1 MHCNRTV
8 TRYFYQL
15 KKQPMKRLIICTLL
29 IASTTFVHAQ
39 KKDEASRASQ
49 KASTANKPASH
60 KLIGTWTLVLVDNI
74 LPDGSRVELY
84 GPSPQGILM
93 FDEHGNYAL
102 QIFRTGRAKF
112 ATNDKAQGTPEE
124 YKAAVQGSN
133 AHFGKYTVNETDGT
147 ITFHI
152 AHASYPNWEG
162 TEQKRT
168 FTLVNDELKY
178 TVPTPTTGGS
188 ATGEVVWKRN

>member
-1 MHCNRTV
+1 
-8 TRYFYQL
+8 
-15 KKQPMKRLIICTLL
+15 MKRLITCMLL
-29 IASTTFVHAQ
+29 IGSITFLHAQ
-39 KKDEASRASQ
+39 KKEEASKGK
-49 KASTANKPASH
+49 KASASKDIAAH
-60 KLIGTWTLVLVDNI
+60 SLTGTWTLVLVDNI
-74 LPDGSRVELY
+74 LSDGSRVELY
-84 GPSPQGILM
+84 GPSPQGILV
-93 FDEHGNYAL
+93 FDQHGNYTL

-112 ATNDKAQGTPEE
+112 AANDKAQGTPEE

-152 AHASYPNWEG
+152 EHASYPNWEG

-168 FTLVNDELKY
+168 FTLINNELKY

-188 ATGEVVWKRN
+188 ATGEVVWKRVQ

>member
-1 MHCNRTV
+1 
-8 TRYFYQL
+8 
-15 KKQPMKRLIICTLL
+15 MKRSIICTLL
-29 IASTTFVHAQ
+29 IASITFVYAQ
-39 KKDEASRASQ
+39 KKDEAS
-49 KASTANKPASH
+49 KAGKKTSATNKSSN

-102 QIFRTGRAKF
+102 QIFRSGRAKF
-112 ATNDKAQGTPEE
+112 AANDKAQGTPEE

-133 AHFGKYTVNETDGT
+133 AHFGKYTVNEADGT

-168 FTLVNDELKY
+168 FTLSKDELKY

-188 ATGEVVWKRN
+188 ATGEVVWRRNL